1 MSLTTVSVAARKT
14 IRYGI
19 YSIIGLIILR
29 IVLGFAIDI
38 YKRTFPKP
46 PPPPTVGFQ
55 KLPPLSWKNIDSLP
69 KLEYKLETANGSL
82 PGYPGQMKVYK
93 FTKDNVGFLTTEET
107 IQRANNIGFTEK
119 PEEIT
124 PTLLKFKSTKTPS
137 ILEINSVTGVFSIT
151 YNISADP
158 DQVTQTPP
166 PPTSSAAS
174 VRGFLNQ
181 VMPLPED
188 LSEGTTKTE
197 FYSIESDQLKKV
209 VSYSEAKIIKVNIFR
224 QDQEVTVGTE
234 KVKLP
239 TVTPK
244 VSESNVWFYVGGK
257 GTPFAGE
264 YKYYPIDSEK
274 FETYPIKNAQQAFND
289 LIAGKGYIAQLGEN
303 TDGKVTI
310 RRAYLGYYDP
320 GNLDDKY
327 FEPVFVFEGD
337 RGFTAY
343 IPAVTDQY
351 YGTTQ

>member
-1 MSLTTVSVAARKT
+1 
-14 IRYGI
+14 
-19 YSIIGLIILR
+19 
-29 IVLGFAIDI
+29 
-38 YKRTFPKP
+38 
-46 PPPPTVGFQ
+46 
-55 KLPPLSWKNIDSLP
+55 
-69 KLEYKLETANGSL
+69 
-82 PGYPGQMKVYK
+82 
-93 FTKDNVGFLTTEET
+93 
-107 IQRANNIGFTEK
+107 
-119 PEEIT
+119 
-124 PTLLKFKSTKTPS
+124 
-137 ILEINSVTGVFSIT
+137 
-151 YNISADP
+151 
-158 DQVTQTPP
+158 
-166 PPTSSAAS
+166 
-174 VRGFLNQ
+174 
-181 VMPLPED
+181 MPLPED